1 MWHTIHMKRTNVVLD
16 EAILEEATRA
26 MGTRTYS
33 AAINQALEE
42 AIRVRKIRGLSAFF
56 GKGLWQGNLAE
67 MREDRPAAKHTVVK

>member
-1 MWHTIHMKRTNVVLD
+1 
-16 EAILEEATRA
+16 